1 LARVVF
7 LWHLHQPEYRDPL
20 SGQPVLPWVRLHS
33 TRAYNDMA
41 AALERHEKAR
51 VVVNWAPSLLLQL
64 EAYASGAAVDRD
76 EEIARKPADALTP
89 LERAHVLRQGF
100 SADWDVWVKPVPR
113 YAELLAKRGSD
124 LSRVDL
130 ARAQETFSAQDLL
143 DLQVHFML
151 AWMGFAARREQPLVV
166 ELLDKERGFT
176 DAEKTQLLDT
186 SRDIARRIVPRW
198 KALLQRGIVEIS
210 CSPMFHPILPLL
222 VDSDSARRA
231 MPDAALPPRFQY
243 PQDAREQVR
252 RGLTRTERDFGTR
265 PVGMWPSEGSVS
277 PEVLQILGTEGVRWC
292 ATDRGNLERSD
303 MDQPADGKPPDG
315 KPLHHV
321 PWLCGQ
327 VAMFFRDRDLSDR
340 IGFRYARIDA
350 REAAADLLGRIAS
363 AGKDATVTL
372 ALDGE
377 NPWERYPRSGEPFL
391 DALYEGLGD
400 KVVPVLPREELAS
413 RPPRRRIGRIHSG
426 SWIESSFRIWI
437 GHPEDNQAWT
447 LLGQARAAL
456 EKARPELPEDRFEK
470 AYQAALAAE
479 GSDWFWWYG
488 DDFATDNAPEFDA
501 LFRRNVEQVF
511 RSIGVTPPERLARP
525 IIAPSK
531 DKAQARAISLV
542 PRRLIHPLIDGYSRS
557 YFEWSGA
564 GFYRPG
570 SNAGGSMYQG
580 GGAFSQLWYGFS
592 LAHLYLR
599 LDPAQGADTSGELRI
614 LLVLDKTER
623 TLRMEVRPGG
633 AECPVLDER
642 GEKVGS
648 GYSGT
653 IVELAVGTAA
663 LGLSPSDRAGLLLR
677 LMRNGLEVDRL
688 PRYGELELVVPDQGF
703 ERSHWHV

>member
-166 ELLDKERGFT
+166 ELLGKERGFT

-292 ATDRGNLERSD
+292 ATDQGNLERSD

-391 DALYEGLGD
+391 DALYQGLGD